1 MAILNNIDGDQ
12 TQASPEFPSG
22 PVPLDSN
29 FYIERPPMEQLIY
42 QEISKPGSV
51 IRIKAPKQMGKSSLM
66 LRLLHQ
72 AEQLNYRTVCIDFL
86 QAENEVFGCLDKFLR
101 WFCAN
106 VSRQLQ
112 IQPMLDDYWDEDI
125 GSKVSCTIYLQGYLL
140 EQINT
145 PLVLAFNE
153 VNRMFEHPNI
163 EEEFLSLLRSWYEEA
178 KQQEVWQKL
187 RLVLVHS
194 TEVYINFSIN
204 QSPFNV
210 GLPIKLPEFNL
221 EQVICLAGR
230 HGLDWTDGNDAK
242 KLMAMVGGHPY
253 LVRLALYHLVNS
265 HQNLDTLLEKA
276 PNINGIYSSHLR
288 ENLAILQKNP
298 ELATALERVIAA
310 EENAKLDPI
319 LAYKLESMGLVKL
332 EGSSITLACDLYRQ
346 FFAAQNFGTND
357 LPKQIEQLQKQIK
370 KLQQVSHK
378 DQLTQVANRGY
389 FEIYLE
395 QVWQKLAVQMNP
407 VSLILCEIDFFKVYN
422 DRQGQEVVDN
432 CLRQIAW
439 AIRNCTRDK
448 DDLVARYDWAEFA
461 VILPGR
467 EDNSAFKIAEEI
479 RSKVKQLAIPYNL
492 PQMGGFPSSVITVS
506 LGVASTIPAPENYPE
521 TLIRAANDALY
532 EARRNGRDTCCRTGC
547 RQRTEVISTLDSEIA
562 NS

>member
-1 MAILNNIDGDQ
+1 MQLPTSSEAM
-12 TQASPEFPSG
+12 PVEFPSG
-22 PVPLDSN
+22 PVPMDSN

-51 IRIKAPKQMGKSSLM
+51 IRIKAPKQMGKSSLL

-72 AEQLNYRTVCIDFL
+72 AEQLKYRTAYIDFL
-86 QAENEVFGCLDKFLR
+86 QADNEVFGCLDKFLR
-101 WFCAN
+101 WFGAN

-112 IQPMLDDYWDEDI
+112 LQPMLDEYWDEDI
-125 GSKVSCTIYLQGYLL
+125 GSKISCTIYFQGYLL
-140 EQINT
+140 AQINT

-153 VNRMFEHPNI
+153 INRMFEHPNI
-163 EEEFLSLLRSWYEEA
+163 AEEFLSLLRSWYEEA
-178 KQQEVWQKL
+178 KQQEIWQKL

-194 TEVYINFSIN
+194 TEIYINFNIN

-210 GLPIKLPEFNL
+210 GLPIQLPEFSL

-253 LVRLALYHLVNS
+253 LVRLALYYLVNS
-265 HQNLDTLLEKA
+265 AQNLDMLLEKA

-288 ENLAILQKNP
+288 DNLAILQKHP
-298 ELATALERVIAA
+298 ELATALEGVIAA

-332 EGSSITLACDLYRQ
+332 EGSSITLTCDLYRH

-357 LPKQIEQLQKQIK
+357 LQKQIEQLQKQIK

-378 DQLTQVANRGY
+378 DQITQVANRGY

-461 VILPGR
+461 VILPGI

-506 LGVASTIPAPENYPE
+506 LGVASTIPEPENYPG
-521 TLIRAANDALY
+521 TLIRAANEALY

-547 RQRTEVISTLDSEIA
+547 RQRTEVLSTLNSEIA
-562 NS
+562 NG

>member
-1 MAILNNIDGDQ
+1 MSLSTSSEAM
-12 TQASPEFPSG
+12 PVEFPSG

-29 FYIERPPMEQLIY
+29 FYIERLPMEQLIY

-72 AEQLNYRTVCIDFL
+72 VEQLNYRTVCIDFL
-86 QAENEVFGCLDKFLR
+86 QADNEVFNCLDKFLR
-101 WFCAN
+101 WFGAN

-112 IQPMLDDYWDEDI
+112 LQPMLDEYWDEDI
-125 GSKVSCTIYLQGYLL
+125 GSKISCTIYFQGYLL
-140 EQINT
+140 EQIDA

-153 VNRMFEHPNI
+153 INRMFEHPNI
-163 EEEFLSLLRSWYEEA
+163 AEEFLSLLRSWYEEA
-178 KQQEVWQKL
+178 KQQEIWQKL
-187 RLVLVHS
+187 RLVLVQS
-194 TEVYINFSIN
+194 TEVYINFNIN

-210 GLPIKLPEFNL
+210 GLPIQLPEFSL

-230 HGLDWTDGNDAK
+230 YGLDWTDGNDAK

-288 ENLAILQKNP
+288 DNLAILQKHP
-298 ELATALERVIAA
+298 ELATALEGVIAA

-319 LAYKLESMGLVKL
+319 QTYKLESMGLVKL
-332 EGSSITLACDLYRQ
+332 EGSRITLACDLYRQ

-357 LPKQIEQLQKQIK
+357 LQKQIEQLQKQIK

-378 DQLTQVANRGY
+378 DQITQVANRGY

-461 VILPGR
+461 VILPGI

-506 LGVASTIPAPENYPE
+506 LGVASTIAVSENYPE
-521 TLIRAANDALY
+521 TLISAANEALY

-547 RQRTEVISTLDSEIA
+547 RQRTEVFSTLDSEIA
-562 NS
+562 NG